1 MFRGVSRD
9 IPRPFTCASPNGAMN
24 NQALRYY
31 MHDGPMAFRFELAGN
46 LDYAGA
52 LRLDQ
57 DWRTASSAIGDRK
70 LIVDMTFVT
79 NLDEEAK
86 ALLRRWHQEGA
97 CIIANSPTSRE
108 LAESFVGCALPAMT
122 AHAAVSD
129 RTWLPFHASFLV
141 SVVILCAFAV
151 IALSAEAKAATLK
164 PETVAAW
171 DHYLQTV
178 NANLQDRI
186 RPGGQFLWTFENA
199 DRAAKVHLG
208 EIVIAPVTRQNPM
221 KVPDGLIHH
230 WVGAMFVPDGK
241 LEDILEIIR
250 DYDHYKD
257 FYRPSVVESKTM
269 ARTSSEDRF
278 SMLIMNKA
286 FFLNSAL
293 DADYHTTVVRLD
305 DRRFYFISRTTR
317 VQEVEEYGEPGEY
330 RKPEGEG
337 SGYIW
342 QLYSIARLAQSDDG
356 VYVEIEAIALS
367 RQVPAAMRFLV
378 DPIVRRVSR
387 NSLLTSL
394 QKTEEAAGGNSAIAA
409 RPVHATAFSTKSS
422 LLDKVH

>member
-1 MFRGVSRD
+1 VS
-9 IPRPFTCASPNGAMN
+9 A
-24 NQALRYY
+24 
-31 MHDGPMAFRFELAGN
+31 
-46 LDYAGA
+46 
-52 LRLDQ
+52 
-57 DWRTASSAIGDRK
+57 
-70 LIVDMTFVT
+70 
-79 NLDEEAK
+79 
-86 ALLRRWHQEGA
+86 
-97 CIIANSPTSRE
+97 
-108 LAESFVGCALPAMT
+108 
-122 AHAAVSD
+122 
-129 RTWLPFHASFLV
+129 
-141 SVVILCAFAV
+141 VILCAFAV